1 MQSGRGNCL
10 EQPEIYAKLNGVFRD
25 VFDDD
30 EIVVTPEL
38 TSAAVDGWDSLKHIR
53 LLLTLERTFNIK
65 FSAAEV
71 KKLENVGELVSLIQ
85 GKS

>member
-1 MQSGRGNCL
+1 MDAKA
-10 EQPEIYAKLNGVFRD
+10 IYPKLNEVFRD

-30 EIVVTPEL
+30 EVVVTPEL
-38 TSAAVDGWDSLKHIR
+38 TSDDVDGWDSLKHIR

-71 KKLENVGELVSLIQ
+71 KKLENVGELVKLIQ
-85 GKS
+85 AKL